1 MLQMARRMQ
10 YSVIGL
16 PHYTIW
22 HLYEPSADDLRHMA
36 EMDKEK
42 KKLAD
47 EADAAKARE
56 ESPFEV
62 TTGKSQWDKDKEA
75 LRQNA
80 LAREEAKAPAVVT
93 KPDVKSDPVAEKQEI
108 RPVEGPA
115 EKNVKGKSGAENDKS
130 KASQKIAPAAFVAA
144 NAPLG
149 NWVAKTQEKLQN
161 KQQQQLQKQQ
171 VDSSNANDQDK
182 ASLQPAP
189 DHAAAVAAA
198 NVARQGSDSRE
209 VTNGL

>member
-1 MLQMARRMQ
+1 MQ

-42 KKLAD
+42 KKLEE
-47 EADAAKARE
+47 EADATKSRD
-56 ESPFEV
+56 ESLNSQFDV
-62 TTGKSQWDKDKEA
+62 AAGKSQWEKDKES

-80 LAREEAKAPAVVT
+80 LAREDAKAEKSPP
-93 KPDVKSDPVAEKQEI
+93 KPDVKPDQAAEKPEVGPNEDPGGK
-108 RPVEGPA
+108 PVENSSGGDD
-115 EKNVKGKSGAENDKS
+115 GKSEAAK
-130 KASQKIAPAAFVAA
+130 KVAPAAFVAA

-149 NWVAKTQEKLQN
+149 NLVAKTQEKLQHR
-161 KQQQQLQKQQ
+161 QQQQRQQ
-171 VDSSNANDQDK
+171 RQGGSVNPSDQNQ
-182 ASLQPAP
+182 AAPELPP

-198 NVARQGSDSRE
+198 NMARQESGGQEDAK
-209 VTNGL
+209 GL